1 MRLEVVPVSQHLLE
15 MKNIHKRFPGVYAL
29 KGVSLQ
35 LNAGEVHALVG
46 ENGAGKSTLIN
57 VLGGIYPKDEGTI
70 RINGSEVNI
79 DGIKVAR
86 DAGISILHQELVLEP
101 FLSIAENI
109 FINKEP
115 VKHGFVDY
123 KSMYLQAQKNID
135 ALGLDLEA
143 KMPVYKLSIA
153 QQQMV
158 EIIKAVSFNSKI
170 IVMDEPTSS
179 ISDKEVRLLFDNIH
193 KLKTMGIGII
203 YISHRMSELKE
214 VADAV
219 TVLRDGESVGT
230 FRIGEISN
238 DKLVRLMVGREMTNY
253 YTRTFKQKKDKV
265 ALSVNGLSSKYVTN
279 ISFELHEGEILGFSG
294 LIGAGRTETMKA
306 ILGFDKITTGEVFVN
321 GSKVHIR
328 KPNDAFKL
336 GIGFI
341 PENRR
346 DEGIIPLHTVKFN
359 ISLKVLG
366 QFITGVKVDRN
377 KENTIVKEYIN
388 KLSIKLSSS
397 EATMQTLSGGNQQ
410 KAVIASWLA
419 SIPKILIMDE
429 PTRGID
435 VGAKAE
441 IYTLMNK
448 LALAGISIIMIS
460 SELPEIINMS
470 DRIVVMREGSISAII
485 DHDDANQEI
494 IMQNAINI

>member
-1 MRLEVVPVSQHLLE
+1 
-15 MKNIHKRFPGVYAL
+15 MKNIHRRFPGVYAL
-29 KGVSLQ
+29 KGVNLQ

-70 RINGSEVNI
+70 CINGSEVNI
-79 DGIKVAR
+79 DGIKAAR
-86 DAGISILHQELVLEP
+86 NAGISILHQELVLEP

-115 VKHGFVDY
+115 VKYGFVDY

-135 ALGLDLEA
+135 TLGLDLEA

-214 VADAV
+214 VADVV

-230 FRIGEISN
+230 FQVGEISN

-253 YTRTFKQKKDKV
+253 YTRTFNQKKDKV
-265 ALSVNGLSSKYVTN
+265 TLSVNGVSSKYVTN

-294 LIGAGRTETMKA
+294 LIGAGRSETMKA
-306 ILGFDKITTGEVFVN
+306 ILGFDKMIAGEVFVN
-321 GSKVHIR
+321 GLKVHIR

-359 ISLKVLG
+359 ISLKVLN
-366 QFITGVKVDRN
+366 QFITGIKVDRN
-377 KENTIVKEYIN
+377 KENTIAKEYIN
-388 KLSIKLSSS
+388 KLAIKLSSS
-397 EATMQTLSGGNQQ
+397 ETIIQTLSGGNQQ

-419 SIPKILIMDE
+419 STPKILIMDE

-470 DRIVVMREGSISAII
+470 DRIVVMREGSISSII